1 MPRQYKHTGEFYRK
15 RARERLRYEQILKNR
30 SEVKVPD
37 SNKNLQNIQN
47 VCSGQAGT
55 EQDKPGEEMS
65 VSEAEED
72 AVAEEQRDAV
82 AKDTDAEDE
91 DANAEDDDAEEA
103 LHNLFSFSSELKEW
117 MLMYKITHRASTA
130 LLKLLIKCN
139 IGIKLPSD
147 SRTFLS
153 TPRTVDIVPMGRG
166 SFIYNGLGNCL
177 REQFCEIK
185 QPTTVQIKINFDGL
199 PLNNSSK
206 KEFWPILAAVD
217 NLPMINVMVI
227 AIYMG
232 DTKPDIQLFL
242 PQFVNEM
249 NFLIKNGIEINGIKL
264 SVLLKYFICD
274 SPARCHLKGNLN
286 IF

>member
-1 MPRQYKHTGEFYRK
+1 MPRQYKYTGEFYRK
-15 RARERLRYEQILKNR
+15 RARERLRYEQLLKNR

-55 EQDKPGEEMS
+55 EQDKLCEEMS
-65 VSEAEED
+65 VSEAEDEVED
-72 AVAEEQRDAV
+72 AV
-82 AKDTDAEDE
+82 DTDAEDE
-91 DANAEDDDAEEA
+91 DADAEDEDAEEI
-103 LHNLFSFSSELKEW
+103 LNNLFSFTSELKEW
-117 MLMYKITHRASTA
+117 MLMYRITHRASTA

-206 KEFWPILAAVD
+206 NEFWPILAAVD

-249 NFLIKNGIEINGIKL
+249 DFLIKNGIEINGIKL

-274 SPARCHLKGNLN
+274 SPARCHLKGKF
-286 IF
+286 IIA